1 MTIFLAALL
10 VAAAQKT
17 PPPPP
22 PPNPS
27 IEIDKLME
35 SGQQR
40 LHKGD
45 YAGALVE
52 FNRVLKLDAKNAK
65 AFSHRGLCQIGLKQF
80 DKALPDFA
88 KAIEIDPRHTYAYVG
103 RGDVQLAHREYEE
116 AIKEYSKAIEI
127 NPLHP
132 SAPALRGLCWM
143 AKGDYVLANP
153 DLQRSIRLL
162 SDAKDAPALSL
173 RGAAKHWTHDLAG
186 AETDLSKALDL
197 APRLE
202 LALFYR
208 GRNRIFLGRAHDAQG
223 DLRRAVDAEPK
234 DGEAWLA
241 FGDAYFFEFAYT
253 EAIKTYRQAAL
264 ADPSVEGAARLRLW
278 RAQMRGG
285 QKDEANAE
293 LQQWFKER
301 KPPLPDGEL
310 RQTTEFFLGITSPEA
325 YLAGIDAG
333 ADRKTLERRCARDAD
348 AGLMRLLVNDFAG
361 AEALFQKA
369 VETEMKDLIP
379 WAFAASQLQKK

>member
-1 MTIFLAALL
+1 MTMLMAAILL
-10 VAAAQKT
+10 AAAQKT

-22 PPNPS
+22 PPNTL

-35 SGQQR
+35 SGQQK
-40 LHKGD
+40 LQKGD
-45 YAGALVE
+45 YAAAMAD
-52 FNRVLKLDAKNAK
+52 FNRVLRLDAKNAK
-65 AFSHRGLCQIGLKQF
+65 AFSHRGLCQAGLKQF

-103 RGDVQLAHREYEE
+103 RGDIQFARREYEE

-132 SAPALRGLCWM
+132 TAPALRGLSWM
-143 AKGDYVLANP
+143 AKGDYVQAHP
-153 DLQRSIRLL
+153 DLERSLRLL

-186 AETDLSKALDL
+186 AETDLTRALDL

-208 GRNRIFLGRAHDAQG
+208 GRNRIFLGKPHDAQG
-223 DLRRAVDAEPK
+223 DLRRAVDVEPR

-241 FGDAYFFEFAYT
+241 FGDAYAFDFAYV
-253 EAIKTYRQAAL
+253 EAIKTYRQASV
-264 ADPSVEGAARLRLW
+264 ADPTVDGAAHLRLW

-285 QKDEANAE
+285 QKDQANSE
-293 LQQWFKER
+293 LQQWYKEH
-301 KPPLPDGEL
+301 KPPLPDGDL
-310 RQTTEFFLGITSPEA
+310 RQTTEFFLGITSPEV

-348 AGLMRLLVNDFAG
+348 AGLMRLLANDFAA
-361 AEALFQKA
+361 AEVLFRKS
-369 VETEMKDLIP
+369 VETDIQDLVP
-379 WAFAASQLQKK
+379 WVFASTQLQKK